1 MSYNSE
7 KEKAMGDL
15 RDYMESKYGTAY
27 MSAISKLSKPNQFD
41 KNGLLRPEVA
51 LTSKEKDALLFY
63 VPETSKF
70 LNNVDT
76 IEPIQNINKFESLK
90 PIQNINEVKRPN
102 SKSLDERYQDLL
114 DDVRKETIKSA
125 SNQTLPS
132 NPNAVIPWKVVGIE
146 FASWEIEKKYGKDVY
161 AKACEE
167 VPYEK
172 VPNGRGGFLRMFNRD
187 FSNASRRLGHIIHEG
202 VAASP
207 LMDLDLFVKE
217 LEKQGIPS
225 YIDFETNTFYYN
237 GVPTKG
243 KTK

>member
-7 KEKAMGDL
+7 KEKARQDL
-15 RDYMESKYGTAY
+15 RIYMEIKYGKAY
-27 MSAISKLSKPNQFD
+27 MSAISKLNNPNQFD
-41 KNGLLRPEVA
+41 KNGILRPEVA
-51 LTSKEKDALLFY
+51 LTPKEKEALLFY
-63 VPETSKF
+63 DPETSKF

-76 IEPIQNINKFESLK
+76 IK
-90 PIQNINEVKRPN
+90 PIQNINEVKPSN
-102 SKSLDERYQDLL
+102 SKSLDERYKELL
-114 DDVRKETIKSA
+114 DDVRKQTIKSA

-132 NPNAVIPWKVVGIE
+132 YPNAVIPWKVVGIE
-146 FASWEIEKKYGKDVY
+146 FTRWEVEEKYGKDVY

-172 VPNGRGGFLRMFNRD
+172 IPNGRGGFLRMFKRD
-187 FSNASRRLGHIIHEG
+187 FSNANRRLGHIIHEG
-202 VAASP
+202 FAASP

-243 KTK
+243 RTK